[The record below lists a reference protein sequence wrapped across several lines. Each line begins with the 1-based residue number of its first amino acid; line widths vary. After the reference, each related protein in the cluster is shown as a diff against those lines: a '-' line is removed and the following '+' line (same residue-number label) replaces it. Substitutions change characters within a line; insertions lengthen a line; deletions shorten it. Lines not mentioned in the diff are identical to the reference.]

1 MNKIVLA
8 LALLLMPYSLGGQT
22 MIDNDLGGRIRELE
36 DRAALKAL
44 VDTFS
49 NLADVKDV
57 QAQTQLFTE
66 DGTVQTYVGG
76 QLVADLRGR
85 TQMAEAFDAF
95 LQNFETVYHFNGQ
108 QVLTIDGDT
117 ASGTSYC
124 LVTLIGMEDGRR
136 MKTTI
141 GVIYNDEYVREND
154 RWLIAKRRS
163 DFNWQEKAELGQ

>member
-1 MNKIVLA
+1 MRKFLLA
-8 LALLLMPYSLGGQT
+8 LAFLLVPYSLGGQT
-22 MIDNDLGGRIRELE
+22 MTDNDLAGSIRELE
-36 DRAALKAL
+36 DRVALKAL

-76 QLVADLRGR
+76 QLVAELRGR
-85 TQMAEAFDAF
+85 TQMAQAFGAF

-108 QVLTIDGDT
+108 QVATIDGDR

-141 GVIYNDEYVREND
+141 GVIYDDEYVRENG
-154 RWLIAKRRS
+154 RWLIARRRS
-163 DFNWQEKAELGQ
+163 DFNWQDKAELGQ

>member
-1 MNKIVLA
+1 MIKIVLA
-8 LALLLMPYSLGGQT
+8 LAFLLMPYSLGGQT
-22 MIDNDLGGRIRELE
+22 MNDNDLGGRIRALE

-76 QLVADLRGR
+76 QRVADLRGR
-85 TQMAEAFDAF
+85 AQMGEAFGAF

-108 QVLTIDGDT
+108 QVVTIDGDT

-124 LVTLIGMEDGRR
+124 LVTLIGVEDGRR

-141 GVIYNDEYVREND
+141 GVIYNDVYVREND
-154 RWLIAKRRS
+154 RWLIARRRS
-163 DFNWQEKAELGQ
+163 DFNWQEKAELSQ